1 MTEEV
6 LTREEIQTEE
16 TEILAADIGI
26 IAVADSEAETV
37 APGKC
42 TKQSVLTAGLKLKCL
57 SSQIQKGRYIVES
70 VCQNTGNPEKI
81 GIKFYLY
88 SVCINLLI

>member
-6 LTREEIQTEE
+6 LTGEETQ

-26 IAVADSEAETV
+26 IVVADSEAETV

-42 TKQSVLTAGLKLKCL
+42 TKQNVLTAGLKLKCL
-57 SSQIQKGRYIVES
+57 SSQIQTDQYTAEN
-70 VCQNTGNPEKI
+70 VCQSTGSPEKTDTE
-81 GIKFYLY
+81 FYL
-88 SVCINLLI
+88 